1 MALGEHEQARRGL
14 VASKTSPRAPHAKQK
29 QGANHTESC
38 FMHVNSISV
47 ARTWRFYHLSSS

>member
-1 MALGEHEQARRGL
+1 MALGEHEQACRGL
-14 VASKTSPRAPHAKQK
+14 VASKNSPRAPHAKQK
-29 QGANHTESC
+29 QGAKHPERC